1 MGHRIVRGQFET
13 VRVKTIRT
21 KAIRNRSSGYTLLE
35 LIVVIA
41 LIGILLSFSLPRF
54 RDSFLTDNSKKV
66 SRWFM
71 IKVQALKQEALK
83 NRKQYILHLDM
94 SDDKMW
100 VTHEGMSEEEA
111 EAAAQGGYD
120 LPENI
125 AVIDVEYPGGEKISF
140 GRADIRFY
148 KGGYSDKVLIHLEDD
163 DNNRTSL
170 LIEPFLPKVK
180 YYEEYIGF
188 DG

>member
-1 MGHRIVRGQFET
+1 LGSRIT
-13 VRVKTIRT
+13 DCLPKPIR
-21 KAIRNRSSGYTLLE
+21 AGASGYTLVE

-41 LIGILLSFSLPRF
+41 LIGIMLSFSLPKF

-71 IKVQALKQEALK
+71 IKVRSLKHEALK
-83 NRKQYILHLDM
+83 NRKLYILHLDLGE
-94 SDDKMW
+94 DRMW
-100 VTHEGMSEEEA
+100 VSHEGMSEEEQ
-111 EAAAQGGYD
+111 AAASRSGYD

-125 AVIDVEYPGGEKISF
+125 EVIDVEYPDGEKISF

-148 KGGYSDKVLIHLEDD
+148 KDGYSDKVLIHLEDG

-170 LIEPFLPKVK
+170 LIEPFLSKVK
-180 YYEEYIGF
+180 YYEEYVGF
-188 DG
+188 DH